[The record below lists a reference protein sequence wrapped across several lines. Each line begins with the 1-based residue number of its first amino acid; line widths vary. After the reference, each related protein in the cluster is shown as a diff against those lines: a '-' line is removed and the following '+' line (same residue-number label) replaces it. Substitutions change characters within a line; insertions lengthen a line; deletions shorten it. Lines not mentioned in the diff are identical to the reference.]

1 MVSDLERGYWLAWA
15 RVTGLGPVLLKR
27 IWQRFGSMTQAWAA
41 DLQDIAQVDGIGPR
55 VLAQLPTYRQKTNP
69 AQLLAQHQ
77 QKNPQFWTLSDPD
90 YPRTLAEI
98 PDPPP
103 ILYYSGQAQSAE
115 NAGQIPMVAMV
126 GTREPTEYGK
136 RWTRRLA
143 ELLGRHGFVVVS
155 GLAEGIDTQAHW
167 GCLEGG
173 GRTIAVLGT
182 GVDMIYPP
190 RNRELFGQIINQGL
204 VISEY
209 PSQTPPDRAHFPRRN
224 RIIAGLCRAILIME
238 APRKSGALITADMAN
253 EYGRDVY
260 VLPGMLDN
268 DQAIGCLSLL
278 NRGAQVI
285 LGEGHLLELLGRTPP
300 LDLPSSQSSQPTNL
314 IPKPRLA
321 PELDQVLDIM
331 LQLNQGEINGIP
343 FDLIVQACDLD
354 SGAVSSALLQLELL
368 GLVNQQPGM
377 RYQCCCT
384 GTTIPS

>member
-1 MVSDLERGYWLAWA
+1 MVSDLERGYWLAWS

-27 IWQRFGSMTQAWAA
+27 IWQRFGSMAQAWEA
-41 DLQDIAQVDGIGPR
+41 DLDRIAQVEGIGPK
-55 VLAQLPTYRQKTNP
+55 VLEQLKINRTKINP
-69 AQLLAQHQ
+69 GQLLEQHQ

-103 ILYYSGQAQSAE
+103 ILYYSGQAQPAE

-182 GVDMIYPP
+182 GVDLVYPP
-190 RNRELFGQIINQGL
+190 RNRELFGEIINQGL
-204 VISEY
+204 VVSEY

-253 EYGRDVY
+253 EYGRDIY

-285 LGEGHLLELLGRTPP
+285 LGAGHLLELLGRTPI
-300 LDLPSSQSSQPTNL
+300 LDAPNSASSQTANL
-314 IPKPRLA
+314 IPRPRLD
-321 PELDQVLDIM
+321 PQLDHVLDQILH
-331 LQLNQGEINGIP
+331 LNQGQASGIP
-343 FDLIVQACDLD
+343 FDLIVQACELD
-354 SGAVSSALLQLELL
+354 SGSVSSALLQLELL
-368 GLVNQQPGM
+368 GLVSQQPGM
-377 RYQCCCT
+377 RYLNLCSGGQ
-384 GTTIPS
+384 P

>member
-1 MVSDLERGYWLAWA
+1 MGDLERGYWLAWGQ
-15 RVTGLGPVLLKR
+15 VSGLGPVLLKR
-27 IWQRFGSMTQAWAA
+27 IWQRFGSMAQAWEA
-41 DLQDIAQVDGIGPR
+41 DFQDITQIEGIGPK
-55 VLAQLPTYRQKTNP
+55 VLEQLKTHRQKTNP
-69 AQLLAQHQ
+69 AQLLQKHE
-77 QKNPQFWTLSDPD
+77 QKNPQFWTLADPD

-103 ILYYSGQAQSAE
+103 ILYYSGQAQADE
-115 NAGQIPMVAMV
+115 NSGQIPMVAMV

-190 RNRELFGQIINQGL
+190 RNRELFGQIVNQGL
-204 VISEY
+204 VVSEY

-238 APRKSGALITADMAN
+238 APRKSGALITAEMAN
-253 EYGRDVY
+253 EYGRDIY
-260 VLPGMLDN
+260 VLPGILDN
-268 DQAIGCLSLL
+268 DQAMGCLSLL

-285 LGEGHLLELLGRTPP
+285 LGEGHLLELLGRTPM
-300 LDLPSSQSSQPTNL
+300 LDAPNL
-314 IPKPRLA
+314 STRPPHTVNHIPRPRLE
-321 PELDQVLDIM
+321 PQLDQVLDTL
-331 LQLNQGEINGIP
+331 LQLNQGEVTGIP
-343 FDLIVQACDLD
+343 FDLIVQACGMD

-368 GLVNQQPGM
+368 GLVKQEPGM
-377 RYQCCCT
+377 RYLCCCT
-384 GTTIPS
+384 